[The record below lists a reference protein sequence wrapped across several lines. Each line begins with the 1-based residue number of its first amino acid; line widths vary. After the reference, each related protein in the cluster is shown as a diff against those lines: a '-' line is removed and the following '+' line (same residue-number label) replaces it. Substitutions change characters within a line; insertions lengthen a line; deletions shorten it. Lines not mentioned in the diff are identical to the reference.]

1 MKNRLLFTCSL
12 LLCFLFGF
20 EQAFAQLKKD
30 QVDHINAVLSGA
42 EQNLSISLVQPF
54 LPDIVFELQVLLEKV
69 SKDPK
74 NKSQVGVPEQIEL
87 VGKYAAALAKTSS
100 KNLIKT
106 VLELQGDQNA
116 DAAHL
121 FIRSMTEKGEH
132 TALIFDQLKK
142 QVFSFTDI
150 YSAENAMRIGLASYA
165 RGPFSSDVG
174 DFVVEYIAT
183 NKEYFPSTPQNQIA
197 LAAISLKDLDQDKIS
212 DLERIFSEQNTEES
226 LKANFFSALPELAK
240 DNVNFFALQIYFLRR
255 MNPNNPYVFRLLDSI
270 KHSTFLENSLQQ
282 EIYLSD
288 RLDKLYELANQK
300 AEVLTAILEKSN
312 NQQNSLIAL
321 EQAYDLVV
329 LFKVRNEALLKQLAA
344 QRNHKNDALHKAA
357 TELDP
362 SLSDAAGTANSS
374 QACTDLRSHLRG
386 DSAKHLDAWRQ
397 VKTRFFD

>member
-142 QVFSFTDI
+142 
-150 YSAENAMRIGLASYA
+150 RC
-165 RGPFSSDVG
+165 R
-174 DFVVEYIAT
+174 
-183 NKEYFPSTPQNQIA
+183 
-197 LAAISLKDLDQDKIS
+197 
-212 DLERIFSEQNTEES
+212 
-226 LKANFFSALPELAK
+226 
-240 DNVNFFALQIYFLRR
+240 
-255 MNPNNPYVFRLLDSI
+255 
-270 KHSTFLENSLQQ
+270 
-282 EIYLSD
+282 
-288 RLDKLYELANQK
+288 
-300 AEVLTAILEKSN
+300 
-312 NQQNSLIAL
+312 
-321 EQAYDLVV
+321 
-329 LFKVRNEALLKQLAA
+329 
-344 QRNHKNDALHKAA
+344 
-357 TELDP
+357 
-362 SLSDAAGTANSS
+362 
-374 QACTDLRSHLRG
+374 
-386 DSAKHLDAWRQ
+386 
-397 VKTRFFD
+397 

>member
-1 MKNRLLFTCSL
+1 
-12 LLCFLFGF
+12 
-20 EQAFAQLKKD
+20 
-30 QVDHINAVLSGA
+30 
-42 EQNLSISLVQPF
+42 
-54 LPDIVFELQVLLEKV
+54 
-69 SKDPK
+69 
-74 NKSQVGVPEQIEL
+74 
-87 VGKYAAALAKTSS
+87 
-100 KNLIKT
+100 
-106 VLELQGDQNA
+106 
-116 DAAHL
+116 
-121 FIRSMTEKGEH
+121 
-132 TALIFDQLKK
+132 
-142 QVFSFTDI
+142 
-150 YSAENAMRIGLASYA
+150 
-165 RGPFSSDVG
+165 
-174 DFVVEYIAT
+174 
-183 NKEYFPSTPQNQIA
+183 
-197 LAAISLKDLDQDKIS
+197 LDQDKIS

-344 QRNHKNDALHKAA
+344 QRNHKNDEIAEKAKALHKAA
-357 TELDP
+357 MELDP
-362 SLSDAAGTANSS
+362 SLSGAAGTANSS